1 MALTTANA
9 VDISSNCAG
18 MPFSPT
24 PLAPSRPG
32 AGAPASNKAKGG
44 FNGALASEGR
54 VIDGLLVVARRRDG
68 GERRQPRTL
77 PTPRR
82 QASAVPLWLH
92 VTT

>member
-1 MALTTANA
+1 
-9 VDISSNCAG
+9 
-18 MPFSPT
+18 
-24 PLAPSRPG
+24 
-32 AGAPASNKAKGG
+32 
-44 FNGALASEGR
+44 
-54 VIDGLLVVARRRDG
+54 VARRRDG